1 MALGGLGP
9 LDPNAVAATK
19 LRPGGMTAQEVA
31 FKRKAMEDQLGA
43 QKLAADV
50 KDKATQQKEREANM
64 KAFPP
69 ITDTVALPYT
79 QEWTKR
85 MAAEQR
91 QLANDL
97 SLWKQGKGSDPN
109 NPLSEAGMA
118 RLARNIGH
126 KQYAANTNSYY
137 KLTNDLLIDIDQHPG
152 SYVDGAKEQVL
163 AAQRD
168 VKVAETGEY
177 PDLAG
182 RLFDLQKHVD
192 TELGHLKASGTGQ
205 AITLPDGSV
214 KTTSSEY
221 ILPEDVKMGVK
232 AALQRPEARTEARR
246 WFANM
251 PKDDQDAVLEF
262 AKNNG
267 MTPDEAMI
275 YNVEM
280 PVYSYTKYRETQS
293 QPSESGLGAK
303 ADQRGSLWLGKV
315 LQGYQEGIYGND
327 VKKAD
332 FIFGEGPAKDAIMDN
347 TLVGWKWDVK
357 NVYDKDEKKNVEIV
371 KDIKNFIIDPVKE
384 RFVVEIGVA
393 GDGKV
398 TEREVVPFDEAESKL
413 VSRISGLNKENLKG
427 QGIYDISAEVTGE
440 GTRKQAGAG
449 NIVEPRTK
457 PKTGALNLTEEE
469 VGELD

>member
-9 LDPNAVAATK
+9 LDPNALAATK
-19 LRPGGMTAQEVA
+19 LRPGGMTAQEVGY
-31 FKRKAMEDQLGA
+31 KRKAMEDAMGA

-50 KDKATQQKEREANM
+50 KNKATDQKQREANM

-79 QEWTKR
+79 QEWNKR
-85 MAAEQR
+85 MAGEQR

-97 SLWKQGKGSDPN
+97 LLFKQGKGSDPN

-126 KQYAANTNSYY
+126 KQYAANTNAYY
-137 KLTNDLLIDIDQHPG
+137 KLTNDLLTDIDQHPG

-168 VKVAETGEY
+168 VKIAETGEY

-192 TELGHLKASGTGQ
+192 TELGHLKASGSGQ
-205 AITLPDGSV
+205 AITLPDGSI

-221 ILPEDVKMGVK
+221 ILADDVKAGIK
-232 AALQRPEARTEARR
+232 AALQRPEARAEARR

-251 PKDDQDAVLEF
+251 PKDDQDAVMEF

-280 PVYSYTKYRETQS
+280 PVYSYTKYKESLQ
-293 QPSESGLGAK
+293 QPSEAGSGRQLEQEGMNWLAEWRKGVEEGKYEGA
-303 ADQRGSLWLGKV
+303 GSLDLF
-315 LQGYQEGIYGND
+315 GIS
-327 VKKAD
+327 
-332 FIFGEGPAKDAIMDN
+332 AIPKSQIPEAYR
-347 TLVGWKWDVK
+347 TLSGW
-357 NVYDKDEKKNVEIV
+357 VYDKYKNEEGKDRETRIREVSVARGKEKWTITLDNGETREIPFDKFESEV
-371 KDIKNFIIDPVKE
+371 IPRLGALNADKLKGIATYIKAAKESGYFKDIK
-384 RFVVEIGVA
+384 G
-393 GDGKV
+393 
-398 TEREVVPFDEAESKL
+398 
-413 VSRISGLNKENLKG
+413 
-427 QGIYDISAEVTGE
+427 TG
-440 GTRKQAGAG
+440 
-449 NIVEPRTK
+449 
-457 PKTGALNLTEEE
+457 TEEM
-469 VGELD
+469 VKTAPQKKTAYQTTQRKKSAY